1 MSITLASVRAALEGR
16 AYRPATL
23 QGDERF
29 AAVAAVLRER
39 NGEAEV
45 LLIRRAD
52 HPSDPWSGHMALPGG
67 RCDPTDPDLVETAV
81 RETYEEVGL
90 TLSRDLHLVGRLDDL
105 PAFARGQRAGL
116 VVAVFVFGVTSD
128 PSLVPNAAEVEETLW
143 ANVSALA
150 SGEHDTTYP
159 YRYEN
164 RDLALPAYDVEGR
177 IVWGLTHRMLGTL
190 FEVLDGRGRARY
202 ETSS

>member
-1 MSITLASVRAALEGR
+1 MKITLASVRAALEGR

-45 LLIRRAD
+45 LLIRRAE
-52 HPSDPWSGHMALPGG
+52 HPSDPWSGHMAFPGG
-67 RCDPTDPDLVETAV
+67 RSDPADPDLLETAV

-90 TLSRDLHLVGRLDDL
+90 TLSRDAHLVGRLDDL
-105 PAFARGQRAGL
+105 PAFARGERVGL
-116 VVAVFVFGVTSD
+116 VIAVFVFGVTSD
-128 PSLVPNAAEVEETLW
+128 PSLVPNLAEVKETLW
-143 ANVSALA
+143 AKASALA
-150 SGEHDTTYP
+150 SGASDTTHP
-159 YRYEN
+159 YRYGG
-164 RDLALPAYDVEGR
+164 RDISLPAYDVEGR
-177 IVWGLTHRMLGTL
+177 IVWGLTHRMLGAL

-202 ETSS
+202 ENSS